1 VSFSKT
7 VISDLRKVKMAQ
19 DVVRGVV
26 GEVEGDSAGQVY
38 RIALKRL
45 GHDIR
50 GLDEAAAIAM
60 WPTLRHHDR
69 RGRVAMDSA
78 QTAEY
83 KARFPGIDA
92 LKQR

>member
-1 VSFSKT
+1 
-7 VISDLRKVKMAQ
+7 
-19 DVVRGVV
+19 
-26 GEVEGDSAGQVY
+26 
-38 RIALKRL
+38 LKRL

>member
-1 VSFSKT
+1 MEDLVSRIGLVLT
-7 VISDLRKVKMAQ
+7 C
-19 DVVRGVV
+19 VRGVV

-60 WPTLRHHDR
+60 WPTLRNHDR
-69 RGRVAMDSA
+69 RGRVAMDSSQA
-78 QTAEY
+78 AEY